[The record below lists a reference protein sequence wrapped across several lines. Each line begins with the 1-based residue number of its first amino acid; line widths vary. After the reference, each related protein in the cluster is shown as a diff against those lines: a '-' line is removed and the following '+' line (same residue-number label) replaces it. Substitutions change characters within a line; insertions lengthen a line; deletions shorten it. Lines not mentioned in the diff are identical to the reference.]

1 MTGFGIGLLAGEAL
15 LEAAAAL
22 LVEGFRDNWPDAWPT
37 IEDGRVE
44 VAEALE
50 AGRVALAAVGP
61 GGELA
66 GWIGAI
72 PEYRGR
78 VWEVHP
84 LVVDAAWRRRG
95 VARALGDALAE
106 RAAGAGAS
114 TLWVGTDDEAGLTSI
129 GGVDLYPDPLQHL
142 ASLRDLRGHPFAI
155 YRRLGF
161 CVAGVVPDANGPGRP
176 DILMARRVG
185 GAR

>member
-1 MTGFGIGLLAGEAL
+1 MTGFGIEPLAGEAL

-95 VARALGDALAE
+95 VARALVDALA
-106 RAAGAGAS
+106 ALPDLPPPS
-114 TLWVGTDDEAGLTSI
+114 CVWVS
-129 GGVDLYPDPLQHL
+129 
-142 ASLRDLRGHPFAI
+142 
-155 YRRLGF
+155 
-161 CVAGVVPDANGPGRP
+161 N
-176 DILMARRVG
+176 
-185 GAR
+185 